1 MPYFCWVKQ
10 LFFSCESRQLA
21 LYMKKNLV
29 IYFHTKTVSILDI
42 YETKYS
48 RMDQV
53 KLGPFK
59 FLKDSL

>member
-1 MPYFCWVKQ
+1 
-10 LFFSCESRQLA
+10 
-21 LYMKKNLV
+21 MKKNLV